1 MSSLPPIDVQD
12 SKMLPAVY
20 RRNDIIRSAN
30 AAARQSPRERPEGRI
45 IRADDG
51 LNGHGYTRSGSTAP
65 AAVRSGNACPKGVL
79 VDVWA

>member
-1 MSSLPPIDVQD
+1 MSSLPPIDVHD

-30 AAARQSPRERPEGRI
+30 AAVRQSPHEQPEGRVI
-45 IRADDG
+45 GADDG
-51 LNGHGYTRSGSTAP
+51 LNAHGYTRSGSTAP
-65 AAVRSGNACPKGVL
+65 AAVRSGNACPKGMI